1 MDEAIIQ
8 IAKGFPKGFYEKQD
22 KEGKIIEY
30 KTRLDTGDLTGL
42 LEQHLKKRLRYNLL
56 KLQVEIDK
64 HPIDPDLLK
73 NFYIFLS
80 RMGWSCPPLRS

>member
-22 KEGKIIEY
+22 KEGKIIEC

-42 LEQHLKKRLRYNLL
+42 LEQHLQKRLRYNLL

-64 HPIDPDLLK
+64 QGGSVAVELLPA
-73 NFYIFLS
+73 LLA
-80 RMGWSCPPLRS
+80 RP